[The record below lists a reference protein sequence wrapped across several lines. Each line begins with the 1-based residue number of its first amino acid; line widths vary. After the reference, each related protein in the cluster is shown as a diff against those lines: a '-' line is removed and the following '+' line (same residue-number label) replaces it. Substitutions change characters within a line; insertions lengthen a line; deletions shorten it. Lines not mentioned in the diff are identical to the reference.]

1 MKEKILGKSGLRV
14 SELSFGSLIFS
25 KRQGNLT
32 VEEGAAVV
40 RKGFE
45 LGINLFDTATSY
57 GTQGHLREGLKG
69 LGDKVMVSTKTNAK
83 TRELAKKDFE
93 ASLLEL
99 GREYIDIYH
108 LHMVDDAADLA
119 ARREVIDCLLEYKER
134 GLIRA
139 IGASVHKVKGVQA
152 VLAEQDID
160 ILFTV
165 LNARGLGI
173 RDGSIDDMVDVCRQ
187 AHARGIGIMA
197 MKPLGGGH
205 LRKSTKEAFDFL
217 RNLDLVD
224 SICVGMKTT
233 AEVEMNIRLFE
244 GLPIPSE
251 TLSQIETVARRL
263 WINNACKGCGECVDA
278 CAQGFLTIDY
288 SLADKSKGKKGHAV
302 VDGEKCILCSYC
314 AEACPQF
321 AIRVV

>member
-1 MKEKILGKSGLRV
+1 MKEKILGRTGLRV

-57 GTQGHLREGLKG
+57 GTQGHLCEGLKG
-69 LGDKVMVSTKTNAK
+69 LGDKVMVSTKTHAK

-93 ASLLEL
+93 ASLQEL

-108 LHMVDDAADLA
+108 LHMVDDAADLV

-165 LNARGLGI
+165 LNSRGLGI
-173 RDGSIDDMVDVCRQ
+173 RDGSVDDMIDVCRK

-224 SICVGMKTT
+224 SICAGMKTT
-233 AEVEMNIRLFE
+233 AEVEMNVRLFE
-244 GLPIPSE
+244 GLPISSE

-288 SLADKSKGKKGHAV
+288 SLANKSKDKKGHAV
-302 VDGEKCILCSYC
+302 VDGENCILCGYC

>member
-1 MKEKILGKSGLRV
+1 MKEKLLGQAGLRV

-45 LGINLFDTATSY
+45 MGINLFDTATSY
-57 GTQGHLREGLKG
+57 GTQAHLREGLKG
-69 LGDKVMVSTKTNAK
+69 LGDKVMVSTKTHAK
-83 TRELAKKDFE
+83 TLDLAKKDFE
-93 ASLLEL
+93 TSLLEL

-108 LHMVDDAADLA
+108 LHLVEDAADLV

-139 IGASVHKVKGVQA
+139 IGASVHKVKGVKA
-152 VLAEQDID
+152 VLAEKDID
-160 ILFTV
+160 VLFTV
-165 LNARGLGI
+165 LNSRGLGI
-173 RDGSIDDMVDVCRQ
+173 RDGSVDDMIDVCRK
-187 AHARGIGIMA
+187 AHAQGKGIMA
-197 MKPLGGGH
+197 MKPLGGGN
-205 LRKSTKEAFDFL
+205 LRKSSKEAFDFL

-224 SICVGMKTT
+224 SVCVGMKST
-233 AEVEMNIRLFE
+233 AEVEMNVRLFE
-244 GLPIPSE
+244 DLPISSE
-251 TLSQIETVARRL
+251 IQSQIETVARYLR
-263 WINNACKGCGECVDA
+263 INRSCKGCGKCVDA

-288 SLADKSKGKKGHAV
+288 SLADKSKGKEGHAI
-302 VDGEKCILCSYC
+302 VDREQCILCSYC
-314 AEACPQF
+314 ADVCPQF